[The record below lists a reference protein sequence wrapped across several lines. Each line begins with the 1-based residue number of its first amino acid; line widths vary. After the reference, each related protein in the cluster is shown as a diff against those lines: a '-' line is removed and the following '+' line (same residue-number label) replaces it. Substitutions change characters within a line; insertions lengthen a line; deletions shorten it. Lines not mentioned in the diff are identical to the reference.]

1 MLQESMNVTLAN
13 KYEEVAQAHSKI
25 AQIENSKKGLNY
37 DICEL
42 KDHIEKLNNEDL
54 SHEKE

>member
-1 MLQESMNVTLAN
+1 MNVTLAN

-37 DICEL
+37 DICAL

>member
-1 MLQESMNVTLAN
+1 MNVTLAN

-25 AQIENSKKGLNY
+25 AQIENSKKGPNY
-37 DICEL
+37 
-42 KDHIEKLNNEDL
+42 EKLNNEDL